1 MKINFRAMT
10 ADEAW
15 SYIEEMH
22 DDYHNHL
29 KAFGYGYKNWIP
41 NRPELQE
48 MFEAPHITP
57 EMRAK
62 YRDLFINHIYKEQR
76 LHRLDDTLAT
86 VAVPTLHRVVKTLMP
101 FAKKWGIKF
110 PDSVEILTTY
120 GCGGSYDG
128 WADSPKIIFRMT
140 RYLSDRTPGLLLHEF
155 IHLLIEK
162 PIIQKYNVPQDLKER
177 IVDII
182 GFEYFGRPVQ
192 SKYENSFAN
201 NYITRSVIEND
212 LPGAVQ
218 KMMADC
224 AVMNQKIANTKSN
237 G

>member
-1 MKINFRAMT
+1 MKITFRHMNA
-10 ADEAW
+10 AEAW

-22 DDYHNHL
+22 DDYHGHL
-29 KAFGYGYKNWIP
+29 KNFGYEYKNWIP

-48 MFEAPHITP
+48 MFESAHITS

-62 YRDLFINHIYKEQR
+62 YRDLFINYIYKEQR

-86 VAVPTLHRVVKTLMP
+86 VAVPTLHRVVETLAP
-101 FAKKWGIKF
+101 FAKKWGVKF

-120 GCGGSYDG
+120 GYGGSYEWGDN
-128 WADSPKIIFRMT
+128 PKIIFRMT
-140 RYLSDRTPGLLLHEF
+140 QYLDEYTPGLLLHEF
-155 IHLLIEK
+155 IHLLIEQ

-218 KMMADC
+218 KMMAEYNGLQ
-224 AVMNQKIANTKSN
+224 ATKQQ
-237 G
+237 GFEK